1 MATFPP
7 IVVDNIPELQNAVWH
22 VGVDSAP
29 PEVVPGWNTANE
41 NGLWTFTNSDF
52 TAEADLP

>member
-22 VGVDSAP
+22 VGVDPAP
-29 PEVVPGWNTANE
+29 AEVAPGWNTTNE
-41 NGLWTFTNSDF
+41 VGSWIFTDSNF
-52 TAEADLP
+52 TAEISS